1 MMKTIN
7 QRLLFFILLINTI
20 GFAQK
25 YTKTDTSE
33 LSKNWNKTTFYASK
47 SFTENITEIPSFSTL
62 KKNLELGSS
71 TKEIED
77 QEMVTIFAM
86 TNNAYEKLKGVN
98 DSVFDIVPITNRIAI
113 IKYHVIP
120 GRVDKRSIKKAI
132 QYKGGIAYFMTLQ
145 GVKLG
150 IKEENSQLFL
160 VDSFGNTSVISAT
173 DFYHK
178 NGFFHIVEGY
188 VLPTSDL

>member
-33 LSKNWNKTTFYASK
+33 LSKNWNETTFYASK
-47 SFTENITEIPSFSTL
+47 TFTENITEIPSFSTL
-62 KKNLELGSS
+62 KKDLELGSS

>member
-33 LSKNWNKTTFYASK
+33 LSKNWNETTFYASK

-98 DSVFDIVPITNRIAI
+98 DSIFDIVPITNRIAI

>member
-1 MMKTIN
+1 MKTIN

>member
-1 MMKTIN
+1 MKTIN

-33 LSKNWNKTTFYASK
+33 LSKNWNETTFYASK
-47 SFTENITEIPSFSTL
+47 SFTENITEIPSFSIL
-62 KKNLELGSS
+62 KKNLELGAS

-86 TNNAYEKLKGVN
+86 TNNAYEKLQGVN
-98 DSVFDIVPITNRIAI
+98 DSIFDIVPIANRIAI

>member
-1 MMKTIN
+1 MTKTIN
-7 QRLLFFILLINTI
+7 HRLLFFALLISTI

-33 LSKNWNKTTFYASK
+33 LSKKWNETSFYASK
-47 SFTENITEIPSFSTL
+47 SFAENITEVPSFSILT
-62 KKNLELGSS
+62 KNLELGSS

-86 TNNAYEKLKGVN
+86 TNNAYEKLQGVK
-98 DSVFDIVPITNRIAI
+98 DSIFDIVPIANRIAI

-132 QYKGGIAYFMTLQ
+132 QYKEGIAYFTTLQ

-150 IKEENSQLFL
+150 VKEENSQLFL

-178 NGFFHIVEGY
+178 NGFFHIVEGFT
-188 VLPTSDL
+188 LPALE

>member
-1 MMKTIN
+1 MTKTIN
-7 QRLLFFILLINTI
+7 HRLLFFALLISTI

-33 LSKNWNKTTFYASK
+33 LSKKWNETTFYASK
-47 SFTENITEIPSFSTL
+47 SFAENITEVPSFSIL

-86 TNNAYEKLKGVN
+86 TNNAYEKLQGVK
-98 DSVFDIVPITNRIAI
+98 DSIFDIVPIANRIAI

-132 QYKGGIAYFMTLQ
+132 QYKEGIAYFTTLQ

-150 IKEENSQLFL
+150 VKEENSQLFL

-178 NGFFHIVEGY
+178 NGFFHIAEGY
-188 VLPTSDL
+188 VIPTLD

>member
-1 MMKTIN
+1 MKTIN
-7 QRLLFFILLINTI
+7 QRLLFFALLINTI

-33 LSKNWNKTTFYASK
+33 LSKNWNETTFYASK
-47 SFTENITEIPSFSTL
+47 SFTENITEIPSFSIL
-62 KKNLELGSS
+62 KKNLELGAS

-86 TNNAYEKLKGVN
+86 TNNAYEKLQGVN
-98 DSVFDIVPITNRIAI
+98 DSIFDIVPIANRIAI

-132 QYKGGIAYFMTLQ
+132 QYKGGIAYFTTLH
-145 GVKLG
+145 GLKLG
-150 IKEENSQLFL
+150 VKEENSQLFL

-188 VLPTSDL
+188 ALPALN

>member
-1 MMKTIN
+1 MKTIN
-7 QRLLFFILLINTI
+7 QRLLFFALLINTI

-33 LSKNWNKTTFYASK
+33 LSKNWNETTFYASK
-47 SFTENITEIPSFSTL
+47 SFTENITEIPSFSIL
-62 KKNLELGSS
+62 KKNLELGAS

-98 DSVFDIVPITNRIAI
+98 DSIFDIVPITNRIAI

>member
-7 QRLLFFILLINTI
+7 QRLLFFALLINTV

-33 LSKNWNKTTFYASK
+33 LSKNWNETTFYASK
-47 SFTENITEIPSFSTL
+47 SFTENITEVPSFSTL

-86 TNNAYEKLKGVN
+86 TNNAYEKLQGVN
-98 DSVFDIVPITNRIAI
+98 DSIFDVVPITNRIAI

-132 QYKGGIAYFMTLQ
+132 QYKGGIAYFTTLL

-150 IKEENSQLFL
+150 IKEENSQLLL

-188 VLPTSDL
+188 VLPASDL

>member
-62 KKNLELGSS
+62 KKDLELGSS

>member
-1 MMKTIN
+1 MKTIN

-47 SFTENITEIPSFSTL
+47 SFTENITEIPSFSIL
-62 KKNLELGSS
+62 KKNLELGAS

-98 DSVFDIVPITNRIAI
+98 DSIFDIVPITNRIAI

>member
-1 MMKTIN
+1 MKTIN
-7 QRLLFFILLINTI
+7 HRLLFFALLISTI

-33 LSKNWNKTTFYASK
+33 LSKKWNETTFYASK
-47 SFTENITEIPSFSTL
+47 SFAENITEVPSFSIL

-86 TNNAYEKLKGVN
+86 TNNAYEKLQGVK
-98 DSVFDIVPITNRIAI
+98 DSVFNIVPIANRIAI

-132 QYKGGIAYFMTLQ
+132 QYKEGIAYFTTLQ

-150 IKEENSQLFL
+150 VKEENSQLFL

-178 NGFFHIVEGY
+178 NGFFHIVEGFT
-188 VLPTSDL
+188 LPALE

>member
-7 QRLLFFILLINTI
+7 QRLLFFVLLINTV

-25 YTKTDTSE
+25 YTKTDASK
-33 LSKNWNKTTFYASK
+33 LSKNWNETTFYASK
-47 SFTENITEIPSFSTL
+47 SFTENINKVPSFSTL

-86 TNNAYEKLKGVN
+86 TNNAFEKLQGVN
-98 DSVFDIVPITNRIAI
+98 DSIFDIVPITNRIAI

-132 QYKGGIAYFMTLQ
+132 QYKGGIAYFTTLK

-188 VLPTSDL
+188 VLPASDL